1 MTISQKQLIKNIKAE
16 MNDIIL
22 LRDEMRRYIILSGEE
37 QGELKN
43 PAKVAELY
51 DAEYRW
57 HANTIVIL
65 LARDKKT
72 PTAELIRRRT
82 DIARQILEITEELV
96 QSGDIPEQEYLEDC
110 KYYSEEL
117 QNLL

>member
-1 MTISQKQLIKNIKAE
+1 MTMTDQQLIKNVKKD
-16 MNDIIL
+16 MKRTSNM
-22 LRDEMRRYIILSGEE
+22 RDHLRRYMLLGKEHPV
-37 QGELKN
+37 LKDVG
-43 PAKVAELY
+43 KYAELY

-57 HANTIVIL
+57 HANSLVML
-65 LARDKKT
+65 LAIDKKT